1 MKGFFITFEGCEG
14 SGKST
19 QAKLLSEYLNLKG
32 AQHILTREP
41 GGNVV
46 SEGIR
51 GLIKDMKNSSMINET
66 EILLFAAARA
76 QHTYEKILP
85 ALSEGKIVICDRY
98 FDSTYAYQGYARG
111 IKLKDID
118 GINKFSTF
126 KLVPD
131 ITFFLDIT
139 AASAFKQKGAP
150 DKDDRL
156 EQTGMEFHEK
166 VYAGYKELIKHNKKR
181 MVAINAFN
189 RTPEAISKDI
199 INELIRRNIIGD

>member
-1 MKGFFITFEGCEG
+1 MRGFFITFEGCEG

-19 QAKLLSEYLNLKG
+19 QTKLLSEYLEKKYIPY
-32 AQHILTREP
+32 ILTREP

-46 SEGIR
+46 SENIR
-51 GLIKDMKNSSMINET
+51 VLIKDMKNQSMINET

-85 ALSEGKIVICDRY
+85 ALNEGKIVICDRY

-111 IKLKDID
+111 IKLSDINN
-118 GINKFSTF
+118 INKFSTF
-126 KLVPD
+126 KLIPD
-131 ITFFLDIT
+131 VTFFLDIT
-139 AASAFKQKGAP
+139 PTDAFLQKGAP

-156 EQTGMEFHEK
+156 EQTGIEFHEK

-181 MVAINAFN
+181 IVVIPAYKRA
-189 RTPEAISKDI
+189 PLEISLEI
-199 INELIRRNIIGD
+199 INILKKRNILGD

>member
-19 QAKLLSEYLNLKG
+19 QTKLLSEYLEKKYIPY
-32 AQHILTREP
+32 ILTREP

-46 SEGIR
+46 SENIR
-51 GLIKDMKNSSMINET
+51 VLIKDMKNQSMINET

-85 ALSEGKIVICDRY
+85 ALNEGKIVICDRY

-111 IKLKDID
+111 VKLSDINN
-118 GINKFSTF
+118 INKFSTF
-126 KLVPD
+126 KLIPD
-131 ITFFLDIT
+131 VTFFLDIT
-139 AASAFKQKGAP
+139 PTDAFLQKGAP

-156 EQTGMEFHEK
+156 EQTGIEFHEK

-181 MVAINAFN
+181 IVVIPAYKRA
-189 RTPEAISKDI
+189 PLEISLEI
-199 INELIRRNIIGD
+199 INILKKRNILGD